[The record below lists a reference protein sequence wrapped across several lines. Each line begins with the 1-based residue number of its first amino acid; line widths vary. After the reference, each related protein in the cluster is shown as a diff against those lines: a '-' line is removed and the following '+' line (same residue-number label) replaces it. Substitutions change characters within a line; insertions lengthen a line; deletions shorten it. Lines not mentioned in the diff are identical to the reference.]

1 MLGPRFGKSL
11 KFISEKISQMSSKE
25 ILELEQNKEIHLMVN
40 EKKIKLVRNDVEI
53 NSKDI
58 EGWLVAHSNGI
69 SVALDVSLDEQL
81 IDEGVAREFVNRI
94 QNYRK
99 DLGLEVTDMIEI
111 FISEDSVLNKSIN
124 SFNKYIKDETL
135 AKSISIVEK
144 IKDGIKLEF
153 DKINISLSI
162 KKIN

>member
-1 MLGPRFGKSL
+1 MLQGG
-11 KFISEKISQMSSKE
+11 ISKE

>member
-1 MLGPRFGKSL
+1 
-11 KFISEKISQMSSKE
+11 
-25 ILELEQNKEIHLMVN
+25 
-40 EKKIKLVRNDVEI
+40 VEI

-69 SVALDVSLDEQL
+69 SVALDVSLDEKL